1 MMRSKRASITAALTC
16 SVAISM
22 LPRAASAADEKIAC
36 ANASD
41 SGQKLRDEGK
51 LVKARQEFLV
61 CARDVCPA
69 TIKKDC
75 ADWLNQSEASL
86 PSVVLGAKDAHG
98 QDLAS
103 AKVTI
108 DGQPSDEKLE
118 GKAMFVDPGPHTFRF
133 EIPGEKPIEQ
143 QIVVREG
150 EKNRAISVSW
160 EKAQLSQNPGG
171 ATPPPTEPESK
182 PSHVPAYVAG
192 GIGIAAVGVGA
203 IFAIIGTGDY
213 NDLKNGC
220 GQTKTCTDDQ
230 VSPVKTKIVIADIA
244 FGVGIVAI
252 GTAVVLYILESGSS
266 SAHAQVGMTTTTQ
279 KKKDATGFLTAPK
292 FDFAP
297 LPGGGAAMLGASF

>member
-1 MMRSKRASITAALTC
+1 L
-16 SVAISM
+16 
-22 LPRAASAADEKIAC
+22 AC
-36 ANASD
+36 ASASD
-41 SGQKLRDEGK
+41 SGQKLRDEGH

-61 CARDVCPA
+61 CARDVCPP

-75 ADWLNQSEASL
+75 ADWLDQSEASL
-86 PSVVLGAKDAHG
+86 PSVVLGAKDAQG

-133 EIPGEKPIEQ
+133 EIPGEKPIDQ

-150 EKNRAISVSW
+150 EKNRVVSVSW
-160 EKAQLSQNPGG
+160 EKPATQQPKQPGG
-171 ATPPPTEPESK
+171 ATPPPPEPESK
-182 PSHVPAYVAG
+182 PSHVPAYVVG
-192 GIGIAAVGVGA
+192 GIGIVALGVGTA
-203 IFAIIGTGDY
+203 FAIIGTGDY

-220 GQTKTCTDDQ
+220 GQTKSCTDDD
-230 VSPVKTKIVIADIA
+230 VSPVKTKILIADIA

-252 GTAVVLYILESGSS
+252 GTAVVLYLTETGSG
-266 SAHAQVGMTTTTQ
+266 SAHAQVGSALPL
-279 KKKDATGFLTAPK
+279 KKREATGFISAPK

-297 LPGGGAAMLGASF
+297 LPGGGAAMLGGSF